1 VLGKGLHSYGFGIG
15 GETYVATFVIV
26 DLLFVAF
33 AIWRYRMSKPVTTQA
48 TTRKEPVPV

>member
-15 GETYVATFVIV
+15 GETYVAAFVIV

-33 AIWRYRMSKPVTTQA
+33 AIWRYRMSKHAVSPDTGEA
-48 TTRKEPVPV
+48 KAIPA